1 MKRNEAIAATF
12 AAVGQ
17 DLTDMALA
25 VICKDLESY
34 PAKDLGAA
42 LSRCRKELRKIT
54 LSDIIDRIPG
64 GLPGPEEAWAIVAPS
79 LKDEARTI
87 VWTDEIAQAFGVA
100 LGLQDD
106 PVAARMAFKE
116 SYAALRSKSRDAGKP
131 VTWRASLGHDPQGRE
146 GPLLEA
152 AELGRLPMP
161 YVQRLL
167 PHLEATDP
175 RIAALLSPV
184 AEKLLEAP
192 VQEGA

>member
-17 DLTDMALA
+17 DLSDMALA
-25 VICKDLESY
+25 VICKDLEGY
-34 PAKDLGAA
+34 PARDLTAA

-54 LSDIIDRIPG
+54 LTDIIDRIPG

-79 LKDEARTI
+79 LTNEYLTL

-106 PVAARMAFKE
+106 PIAARMAFKE
-116 SYAALRSKSRDAGKP
+116 TYARLRSESRDAGKP

-146 GPLLEA
+146 GPLLDA
-152 AELGRLPMP
+152 AEKGRLPMP
-161 YVQRLL
+161 HVQKLL
-167 PHLEATDP
+167 PHLEPTDP
-175 RIAALLSPV
+175 RIAALLAPLEV
-184 AEKLLEAP
+184 KLQLE
-192 VQEGA
+192 VQ